1 MGFLMTSFKIASHHE
16 TWGHDANRIFAL
28 ASYILPPNEH
38 LTNSNQN
45 HQSGHSE
52 IVLDILYYLC
62 SLKTGRYHQSKP
74 SYKR

>member
-28 ASYILPPNEH
+28 ASYTLPPNEH

-45 HQSGHSE
+45 HQSVDSK
-52 IVLDILYYLC
+52 IALDILYYLC
-62 SLKTGRYHQSKP
+62 SLKVGLHRQTKP
-74 SYKR
+74 SCKR